1 MSPPVY
7 SYYTEEW
14 NCWAASC
21 ASEWLH
27 ATIQGTQM
35 HKFVCVGCEGFY
47 LFIYLFKNGSTDIL
61 YSVCVTYV
69 SSYHLAEQKAEK
81 IVGLNEKCCQCFKS
95 SVVLIL
101 VLYP

>member
-1 MSPPVY
+1 
-7 SYYTEEW
+7 
-14 NCWAASC
+14 
-21 ASEWLH
+21 
-27 ATIQGTQM
+27 M

-47 LFIYLFKNGSTDIL
+47 LFIFFKNGSTDIL